1 MPRHLPIRG
10 PACQHLRRSV
20 IAAKLEADGDIH
32 SALQD
37 ATGDNPGIV
46 VCEDAE
52 KAATL
57 AILSGIICQ

>member
-1 MPRHLPIRG
+1 
-10 PACQHLRRSV
+10 V

-32 SALQD
+32 SALQG